1 MAGQAT
7 AAAAASALRC
17 YNALLG
23 GPCGIAE
30 QRPMRD
36 VPLFRPASA
45 ALSTPCLQ
53 KWTGLNVLDVT
64 AAKVREARRRI
75 LPVRIR

>member
-36 VPLFRPASA
+36 GPLFRPASA
-45 ALSTPCLQ
+45 SLA
-53 KWTGLNVLDVT
+53 W
-64 AAKVREARRRI
+64 
-75 LPVRIR
+75 LPAEVDGAECQRCDGS